1 MNHWM
6 PLGLHVTLVV
16 NFVKI
21 ATMFANLDFLE
32 KKSLVDYF
40 FGIGPCSCQKICI
53 IICSFNLSKFMK
65 SCRANLPFLYWVS
78 PKKVHNFGYAL
89 FRSKTR
95 YINKG
100 CLD

>member
-32 KKSLVDYF
+32 NKISSRF
-40 FGIGPCSCQKICI
+40 F
-53 IICSFNLSKFMK
+53 L
-65 SCRANLPFLYWVS
+65 A
-78 PKKVHNFGYAL
+78 
-89 FRSKTR
+89 
-95 YINKG
+95 
-100 CLD
+100 